1 MAQCSENCEH
11 KAKSDRRLT
20 LLADRLAVL
29 LVVVKQRYGTDWE
42 PWFGEGVWEEEDRLA
57 DEVRGWP
64 EYKEARDIVK
74 LFIHRSER
82 K

>member
-1 MAQCSENCEH
+1 MAQCNESCEQRV
-11 KAKSDRRLT
+11 KSDKRIA

-42 PWFGEGVWEEEDRLA
+42 PWFGESVWQEEDRLA
-57 DEVRGWP
+57 DEIREWP
-64 EYKEARDIVK
+64 QYREAREIVK
-74 LFIHRSER
+74 LFIQRSER